1 MTEEELKALADRFRQ
16 KLALDPEIRSLSKK
30 IADGTADFSDTSK
43 LFWRRS
49 VMLREYT
56 QDTVLDLAPEDR
68 QRLVEALLHRG
79 YDDTT
84 EALTIV
90 QETLD
95 KAQGLHLNPVVPK
108 YPAERV
114 VQVAHALMDPTVPDE
129 KIVRRAGAPVANV
142 NMSFHDDYMK
152 ENAKIR
158 AKLGFKCY
166 LNRVAAAGCCKWC
179 TDIAGRYVYGDQPED
194 VFRRHDNCGCT
205 VTFENGRE
213 RQDVWSKRTWQA
225 SPLEVNRAGF
235 KPVRNSR
242 AQAEKLEQNAL
253 GRLTKPGQGDI
264 INTRSMAQPNKIRWL
279 PKGEELSSDA
289 RKELIEYAKAN
300 KIVLTGIRHSDVD
313 PELIRESVDIA
324 ASMLALFPEINSNPE
339 MPFTIKVVNG
349 LDSNTLAQTTR
360 RKNTN
365 VLQLNANAYRDA
377 NKLANEYSK
386 LVEDKWFVNGT
397 DKRSIIKHEIGHM
410 YQTTHKI
417 TDQAIMETAM
427 RVAGIDDRKALF
439 KFLKD
444 NLSEYSSSYK
454 DGSEIISEVFSD
466 YFSKE
471 NPTEFSQKFMKAL
484 KEMG

>member
-90 QETLD
+90 QEALD

-179 TDIAGRYVYGDQPED
+179 TDIAGRYVYGDQPDD
-194 VFRRHDNCGCT
+194 VFHRHDNCGCT

-225 SPLEVNRAGF
+225 SPLEVMRNGF
-235 KPVRNSR
+235 QPARNSP
-242 AQAEKLEQNAL
+242 AQAAKINENAL
-253 GRLTKPGQGDI
+253 NGLTKPGQGDI
-264 INTRSMAQPNKIRWL
+264 MESELGRFRERLRSDSNMDRAYYDTIKTRFSHGSDIAQKAFNKFVPSDSVADSSFLGIPHYDPGTKRISMDYSADNQNGRGNGATWFHEHGHLIDDAA
-279 PKGEELSSDA
+279 GHLSSD
-289 RKELIEYAKAN
+289 KKFYE
-300 KIVLTGIRHSDVD
+300 
-313 PELIRESVDIA
+313 
-324 ASMLALFPEINSNPE
+324 ALFKDKS
-339 MPFTIKVVNG
+339 
-349 LDSNTLAQTTR
+349 
-360 RKNTN
+360 
-365 VLQLNANAYRDA
+365 AY
-377 NKLANEYSK
+377 
-386 LVEDKWFVNGT
+386 T
-397 DKRSIIKHEIGHM
+397 RSIIRDRGTRSVSETYGVLQDELSDFRSQSGVSDIFNGLSNGIIQGCATHSPGYWTKDKLTAEAFAHM
-410 YQTTHKI
+410 YEAQFDPVRYEQMKHYFP
-417 TDQAIMETAM
+417 TALA
-427 RVAGIDDRKALF
+427 RFEELLGGAVK
-439 KFLKD
+439 
-444 NLSEYSSSYK
+444 
-454 DGSEIISEVFSD
+454 
-466 YFSKE
+466 
-471 NPTEFSQKFMKAL
+471 
-484 KEMG
+484 

>member
-30 IADGTADFSDTSK
+30 IADGTADFSDTSR

-90 QETLD
+90 QEALD
-95 KAQGLHLNPVVPK
+95 EAQGLHLNPVVPK

-179 TDIAGRYVYGDQPED
+179 TDIAGRYVYGDQPDD
-194 VFRRHDNCGCT
+194 VFHRHDNCGCT

-225 SPLEVNRAGF
+225 SPLEVMRNGF
-235 KPVRNSR
+235 QPARNSP
-242 AQAEKLEQNAL
+242 AQAAKINENAL
-253 GRLTKPGQGDI
+253 DGLTLAGERDI
-264 INTRSMAQPNKIRWL
+264 ITGRGSGTGSAFGEHTFEKI
-279 PKGEELSSDA
+279 G
-289 RKELIEYAKAN
+289 N
-300 KIVLTGIRHSDVD
+300 VD
-313 PELIRESVDIA
+313 PNDKKAVAALLAEFERKYRDSPIEHCRVITANGEVYEVHGGKYTVNTTLLGDKMAGSTNEHNHVTGESQHSFSWDDLRESVDDH
-324 ASMLALFPEINSNPE
+324 S
-339 MPFTIKVVNG
+339 KVVIAYDERYRYHMIFPDNN
-349 LDSNTLAQTTR
+349 LDPDYVSDVYQMAENSVGNDLIFHPELIPEGDEQHERIR
-360 RKNTN
+360 R
-365 VLQLNANAYRDA
+365 ACE
-377 NKLANEYSK
+377 KLGIEYARK
-386 LVEDKWFVNGT
+386 
-397 DKRSIIKHEIGHM
+397 EIP
-410 YQTTHKI
+410 
-417 TDQAIMETAM
+417 
-427 RVAGIDDRKALF
+427 R
-439 KFLKD
+439 
-444 NLSEYSSSYK
+444 
-454 DGSEIISEVFSD
+454 
-466 YFSKE
+466 
-471 NPTEFSQKFMKAL
+471 
-484 KEMG
+484 

>member
-56 QDTVLDLAPEDR
+56 QETVLDLAPEDR

-166 LNRVAAAGCCKWC
+166 LNRIAAAGCCKWC
-179 TDIAGRYVYGDQPED
+179 TDIAGRYVYGDQPDD
-194 VFRRHDNCGCT
+194 VFHRHDNCGCT

-225 SPLEVNRAGF
+225 SPLEVMRAGF

-253 GRLTKPGQGDI
+253 ERLTKPGQGDI
-264 INTRSMAQPNKIRWL
+264 INSEEILARRERNTGVFSDLKMPMQIKTVKQIARKYGIDISGIRFKIQR
-279 PKGEELSSDA
+279 GEEYLHTKLDYFGSTDYDNIG
-289 RKELIEYAKAN
+289 R
-300 KIVLTGIRHSDVD
+300 VD
-313 PELIRESVDIA
+313 
-324 ASMLALFPEINSNPE
+324 LFPKAFADEEQLVRTMIHE
-339 MPFTIKVVNG
+339 R
-349 LDSNTLAQTTR
+349 LH
-360 RKNTN
+360 
-365 VLQLNANAYRDA
+365 VLQLRKYGKEYCRENLNLMERQAYWF
-377 NKLANEYSK
+377 
-386 LVEDKWFVNGT
+386 EDV
-397 DKRSIIKHEIGHM
+397 M
-410 YQTTHKI
+410 YQMVRK
-417 TDQAIMETAM
+417 
-427 RVAGIDDRKALF
+427 RV
-439 KFLKD
+439 
-444 NLSEYSSSYK
+444 NS
-454 DGSEIISEVFSD
+454 
-466 YFSKE
+466 
-471 NPTEFSQKFMKAL
+471 
-484 KEMG
+484 

>member
-90 QETLD
+90 QEALD
-95 KAQGLHLNPVVPK
+95 EAQGLHLNPVVPK

-179 TDIAGRYVYGDQPED
+179 TDIAGRYVYGDQPDD

-242 AQAEKLEQNAL
+242 AQAAKINENAL
-253 GRLTKPGQGDI
+253 NGLTLGGQRDI
-264 INTRSMAQPNKIRWL
+264 IRSI
-279 PKGEELSSDA
+279 
-289 RKELIEYAKAN
+289 
-300 KIVLTGIRHSDVD
+300 DVD
-313 PELIRESVDIA
+313 DYDTVTYGKGIAKEISKVILDTMKQCES
-324 ASMLALFPEINSNPE
+324 
-339 MPFTIKVVNG
+339 
-349 LDSNTLAQTTR
+349 
-360 RKNTN
+360 
-365 VLQLNANAYRDA
+365 
-377 NKLANEYSK
+377 
-386 LVEDKWFVNGT
+386 
-397 DKRSIIKHEIGHM
+397 
-410 YQTTHKI
+410 
-417 TDQAIMETAM
+417 
-427 RVAGIDDRKALF
+427 
-439 KFLKD
+439 
-444 NLSEYSSSYK
+444 
-454 DGSEIISEVFSD
+454 DGGFIISEISTKVVPTSAHGTPILQIEPMGNGLLKLNVNANYLAGKTLAEVDEAFRTTETNVVNSLMEAVIHESGHAISIKGKTAQEIKILYQELRGAGLPGVSD
-466 YFSKE
+466 I
-471 NPTEFSQKFMKAL
+471 AL
-484 KEMG
+484 ADGAECLAELEVLRHRGTKVSDELAAFYKKYMGRDY

>member
-1 MTEEELKALADRFRQ
+1 MTEEELKALADKFRQ

-225 SPLEVNRAGF
+225 SPLEVMRNGF
-235 KPVRNSR
+235 QPARNSP
-242 AQAEKLEQNAL
+242 AQAAKINENALNGLTLAGKRDILREESKKPITQITDAAIDRVPKVSVAGKTDQQNAEIQNQHRNL
-253 GRLTKPGQGDI
+253 LELSRRENSNNEVAFVFDSNIENRKEFFGKDDMLEFGQLYGHDLFIMHNHPRNSSYSATDIIFMIQHSEVQTLSIVKNNGSVEVLTKSASFD
-264 INTRSMAQPNKIRWL
+264 A
-279 PKGEELSSDA
+279 EELKKDFG
-289 RKELIEYAKAN
+289 RILKKTV
-300 KIVLTGIRHSDVD
+300 KT
-313 PELIRESVDIA
+313 ESVAEYDKA
-324 ASMLALFPEINSNPE
+324 VKKLLEKHSGDGGMLEW
-339 MPFTIKVVNG
+339 IK
-349 LDSNTLAQTTR
+349 
-360 RKNTN
+360 
-365 VLQLNANAYRDA
+365 
-377 NKLANEYSK
+377 
-386 LVEDKWFVNGT
+386 
-397 DKRSIIKHEIGHM
+397 
-410 YQTTHKI
+410 
-417 TDQAIMETAM
+417 
-427 RVAGIDDRKALF
+427 
-439 KFLKD
+439 
-444 NLSEYSSSYK
+444 
-454 DGSEIISEVFSD
+454 
-466 YFSKE
+466 
-471 NPTEFSQKFMKAL
+471 
-484 KEMG
+484 

>member
-1 MTEEELKALADRFRQ
+1 MSDEELKALADRFRQ

-84 EALTIV
+84 EVLTIV
-90 QETLD
+90 QEALD
-95 KAQGLHLNPVVPK
+95 EAQGLHLNPVVPK

-225 SPLEVNRAGF
+225 SPLEVMRNGF
-235 KPVRNSR
+235 QPARNSP
-242 AQAEKLEQNAL
+242 AQAAKINENAL
-253 GRLTKPGQGDI
+253 NGLT
-264 INTRSMAQPNKIRWL
+264 
-279 PKGEELSSDA
+279 
-289 RKELIEYAKAN
+289 
-300 KIVLTGIRHSDVD
+300 
-313 PELIRESVDIA
+313 
-324 ASMLALFPEINSNPE
+324 LALVDE
-339 MPFTIKVVNG
+339 
-349 LDSNTLAQTTR
+349 
-360 RKNTN
+360 
-365 VLQLNANAYRDA
+365 
-377 NKLANEYSK
+377 
-386 LVEDKWFVNGT
+386 WF
-397 DKRSIIKHEIGHM
+397 S
-410 YQTTHKI
+410 
-417 TDQAIMETAM
+417 
-427 RVAGIDDRKALF
+427 
-439 KFLKD
+439 
-444 NLSEYSSSYK
+444 
-454 DGSEIISEVFSD
+454 
-466 YFSKE
+466 
-471 NPTEFSQKFMKAL
+471 
-484 KEMG
+484 

>member
-90 QETLD
+90 QEALD
-95 KAQGLHLNPVVPK
+95 EAQGLHLNPVVPK

-114 VQVAHALMDPTVPDE
+114 TTVAHALMDPTVPDE

-179 TDIAGRYVYGDQPED
+179 TDIAGRYVYGDQPDD
-194 VFRRHDNCGCT
+194 VFHRHDNCGCT

-225 SPLEVNRAGF
+225 SPLEVMRNGF
-235 KPVRNSR
+235 QPARNSP
-242 AQAEKLEQNAL
+242 AQAAKINENAQD
-253 GRLTKPGQGDI
+253 GLTLAGKRDI
-264 INTRSMAQPNKIRWL
+264 IEVASNAHPRNPELEKTIKRCIKQDKPFFDDGLLGKYSERIPLEENRYITSMHGTNNSVMLYDQEADAKILANIIRSRSDYN
-279 PKGEELSSDA
+279 GEE
-289 RKELIEYAKAN
+289 
-300 KIVLTGIRHSDVD
+300 IVLISCNTG
-313 PELIRESVDIA
+313 
-324 ASMLALFPEINSNPE
+324 
-339 MPFTIKVVNG
+339 
-349 LDSNTLAQTTR
+349 NTDAGENCFAQ
-360 RKNTN
+360 
-365 VLQLNANAYRDA
+365 Q
-377 NKLANEYSK
+377 LANELGVRVHAPTRYGAVNSK
-386 LVEDKWFVNGT
+386 GE
-397 DKRSIIKHEIGHM
+397 
-410 YQTTHKI
+410 Y
-417 TDQAIMETAM
+417 
-427 RVAGIDDRKALF
+427 
-439 KFLKD
+439 
-444 NLSEYSSSYK
+444 YSSDKSGIK
-454 DGSEIISEVFSD
+454 RDG
-466 YFSKE
+466 
-471 NPTEFSQKFMKAL
+471 EFKPF
-484 KEMG
+484 EPRRG

>member
-1 MTEEELKALADRFRQ
+1 MSDEELKALADRFRQ

-30 IADGTADFSDTSK
+30 IADGTADFSDTSR

-129 KIVRRAGAPVANV
+129 QIVRRAGAPVANV
-142 NMSFHDDYMK
+142 NMSFHDDYMM

-225 SPLEVNRAGF
+225 SPMEVMRNGF
-235 KPVRNSR
+235 QPARNSP
-242 AQAEKLEQNAL
+242 AQAAKINENAL
-253 GRLTKPGQGDI
+253 NGLTLAGERDIIKLSINLFDKGTPIYLDAFSIEEEPGFEDVHLHGSPNAVQITRNGKTVNVSALEFADILNHSGYKGGDI
-264 INTRSMAQPNKIRWL
+264 RLCSCSTGKGNDSFAQQLSKILGCRVKAPDDDL
-279 PKGEELSSDA
+279 Y
-289 RKELIEYAKAN
+289 YAPSEGTLF
-300 KIVLTGIRHSDVD
+300 VGD
-313 PELIRESVDIA
+313 PYTNIGKWRI
-324 ASMLALFPEINSNPE
+324 FN
-339 MPFTIKVVNG
+339 NG
-349 LDSNTLAQTTR
+349 
-360 RKNTN
+360 
-365 VLQLNANAYRDA
+365 
-377 NKLANEYSK
+377 
-386 LVEDKWFVNGT
+386 VE
-397 DKRSIIKHEIGHM
+397 
-410 YQTTHKI
+410 Q
-417 TDQAIMETAM
+417 
-427 RVAGIDDRKALF
+427 DD
-439 KFLKD
+439 
-444 NLSEYSSSYK
+444 
-454 DGSEIISEVFSD
+454 
-466 YFSKE
+466 
-471 NPTEFSQKFMKAL
+471 
-484 KEMG
+484 